1 MKNILLS
8 ADGEIS
14 VYSVPDD
21 IADSLREHCIEFCD
35 RWLQKSPDAARYYV
49 RDPDGEMGLCFDE
62 SDFIDYLNNFVCDTP
77 SVLVER
83 LTDVYEYAEVPEKYK
98 GLPHFNF

>member
-21 IADSLREHCIEFCD
+21 IADNLREHCMKFCNE
-35 RWLQKSPDAARYYV
+35 WLYESPDASKYYDS
-49 RDPDGEMGLCFDE
+49 DPSGEMCLCFDE

-77 SVLVER
+77 SVLAEK
-83 LTDVYEYAEVPEKYK
+83 LEDVYELGEVPKKYR
-98 GLPHFNF
+98 GLPFFNF

>member
-14 VYSVPDD
+14 VYSVPDE
-21 IADSLREHCIEFCD
+21 IANNLRTHCIRFCTE
-35 RWLQKSPDAARYYV
+35 WLYESPDASKYYCS
-49 RDPDGEMGLCFDE
+49 DPSGETCLCYDE

-83 LTDVYEYAEVPEKYK
+83 LTDVYEYGEVPKKYR